1 MAGACRQVAAAQGC
15 AIKGKKRPPAWVAV
29 IIPGAS
35 AGRGVWAVLWRK
47 RHKIYRELAERLKK
61 HGHDETESSI
71 ANKLSRG
78 TFPATF
84 MLAALVAIGCEVVK
98 LEDI

>member
-1 MAGACRQVAAAQGC
+1 MAAKTPPWEERA
-15 AIKGKKRPPAWVAV
+15 KRFLKAELARADV
-29 IIPGAS
+29 G
-35 AGRGVWAVLWRK
+35 
-47 RHKIYRELAERLKK
+47 YRDLAERLKK
-61 HGHDETESSI
+61 HGLDETEASV

-84 MLAALVAIGCEVVK
+84 LLAALIAIGAEVVR

>member
-1 MAGACRQVAAAQGC
+1 MAGKLPSWEDRA
-15 AIKGKKRPPAWVAV
+15 KRYLKAE
-29 IIPGAS
+29 
-35 AGRGVWAVLWRK
+35 LK
-47 RHKIYRELAERLKK
+47 RADIGYRELADRLKK
-61 HGHDETESSI
+61 HGLEETEASV

-84 MLAALVAIGCEVVK
+84 MLAALVAIGAEIVK

>member
-1 MAGACRQVAAAQGC
+1 VNWEDRA
-15 AIKGKKRPPAWVAV
+15 KRCLKAE
-29 IIPGAS
+29 
-35 AGRGVWAVLWRK
+35 LK
-47 RHKIYRELAERLKK
+47 RVDIGYRELAERLKK
-61 HGHDETESSI
+61 HGLDETEASVT
-71 ANKLSRG
+71 NKLSRG

>member
-1 MAGACRQVAAAQGC
+1 M
-15 AIKGKKRPPAWVAV
+15 KKRF
-29 IIPGAS
+29 AS
-35 AGRGVWAVLWRK
+35 ATCSICGA
-47 RHKIYRELAERLKK
+47 IISSNAIKK
-61 HGHDETESSI
+61 HGLEESEASI

-84 MLAALVAIGCEVVK
+84 MLAALVAIGAEVVK

>member
-1 MAGACRQVAAAQGC
+1 MAG
-15 AIKGKKRPPAWVAV
+15 IKPPSWEDRAKRYLKAE
-29 IIPGAS
+29 
-35 AGRGVWAVLWRK
+35 LK
-47 RHKIYRELAERLKK
+47 RADIGYRELAERLKK
-61 HGHDETESSI
+61 HGLEETEASV

-84 MLAALVAIGCEVVK
+84 MLAALVAIGAEVVK

>member
-1 MAGACRQVAAAQGC
+1 MARKTPSWEDRAKRYLKAELQC
-15 AIKGKKRPPAWVAV
+15 ADIG
-29 IIPGAS
+29 
-35 AGRGVWAVLWRK
+35 
-47 RHKIYRELAERLKK
+47 YRELAERLKK
-61 HGHDETESSI
+61 HGLEESEASV

-84 MLAALVAIGCEVVK
+84 MLAAPVAIGAEAVK